1 MKKILLFLGF
11 ALCHLSWAQ
20 TAIDGWPIFA
30 KVKFTATL
38 MKELNEYFLIP
49 TFEPKIKS
57 LIGSDITLKGYYMS
71 LDMPARQ
78 LIISKN
84 PYSSCFFCGA
94 AGPESVAEVILKTK
108 LPKLRTDQVITVKGK
123 LKLNAKDVNHMN
135 FILTEAEIIPN

>member
-1 MKKILLFLGF
+1 MNRIILIVFSIF
-11 ALCHLSWAQ
+11 YYSSQAQ
-20 TAIDGWPIFA
+20 TFIDGWPIFA

-57 LIGSDITLKGYYMS
+57 LIGSDITLKGYYLP

-108 LPKLRTDQVITVKGK
+108 LPKLIADQVITVKGK